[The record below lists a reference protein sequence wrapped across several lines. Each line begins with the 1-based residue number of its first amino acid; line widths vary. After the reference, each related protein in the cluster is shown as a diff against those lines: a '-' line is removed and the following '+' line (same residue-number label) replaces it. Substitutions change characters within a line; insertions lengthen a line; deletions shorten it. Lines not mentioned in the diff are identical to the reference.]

1 MRKSELMVRGMAAVV
16 LGTMFYSTPGTVLA
30 QETSVY
36 SRDELVN
43 ADYAR
48 GRLAFQQRC
57 SACHTLAEDS
67 GNLSGPN
74 LYGMFGSKVGTRNQ
88 FDYSEAM
95 KNSEVV
101 WTPEQAAA
109 FAADP
114 AAVIPGTVMVL
125 PEGVPQEDRL
135 AMVSFMMVE
144 TGGAD
149 WPRPASAMAVTDPD
163 APISER
169 FPSFWNHLMFN
180 TTRYRMVTDD
190 GELVFHAYYN
200 TDGTVSSDVESV
212 RGFWQIDERDFFCY
226 SIQGVPLAPG
236 EFVECF
242 PVVAMSIPRFAT
254 ELWESHPRLEVTL
267 HGGILPGRPEQ

>member
-1 MRKSELMVRGMAAVV
+1 MDKSGFIVRGLVAVA
-16 LGTMFYSTPGTVLA
+16 LGSALQAVPGTLAA
-30 QETSVY
+30 QEAATF
-36 SRDELVN
+36 SRDDLVN

-57 SACHTLAEDS
+57 SACHTLAADS

-74 LYGMFGSKVGTRNQ
+74 LYGMFGSKVGTRNE
-88 FDYSEAM
+88 FAYSEAM
-95 KNSEVV
+95 KDSDVV
-101 WTPEQAAA
+101 WSPELVAE
-109 FAADP
+109 FSADP
-114 AAVIPGTVMVL
+114 AVVVPGTVMVL
-125 PEGVPQEDRL
+125 PEGVPEDDRL
-135 AMVSFMMVE
+135 PMVSFMMLE
-144 TGGAD
+144 TGAAD
-149 WPRPASAMAVTDPD
+149 WPRPASAMATTDPD

-180 TTRYRMVTDD
+180 TTRYRMVTDA

-200 TDGTVSSDVESV
+200 TDGTVTSDVDSV

-226 SIQGVPLAPG
+226 AIEGVPLAPG

-267 HGGILPGRPEQ
+267 HGGILPGRPED